1 MLFSMRSSS
10 FCFFACLLSSG
21 FVCAQE
27 PMHRKNVK
35 FPIYDQGD
43 SFYLTSNWKI
53 KQIDGYSFPTAFMGA
68 PGAFTLNGNNK
79 SLSFIQ
85 CAAPLNGSLISSTQ
99 SLRFTNLSSL
109 LFLENRSQSS
119 AGLISSPIITIE
131 GCRSVVFSQNATS
144 YPHLITTNGSS
155 GSSTTTVNDFHGS
168 VLHAQTSVD
177 ISNIKK
183 TLTFTGNTSL
193 FGSAI
198 LCDDDGTCSIHNN
211 SATILFSSN
220 HSTAAGGAIYNGS
233 LELRDN
239 SGPISFIGNTTL
251 DNLTTVNPTAPSSIT
266 LPIGSGSGGAICVGD
281 GSVAVSGNSAPITF
295 MSNSATNNAGAIYAK
310 TFSLH
315 ATAPVTFE
323 QNLAAGKGGA
333 IATSALSIE
342 ADADVLFSANK
353 SREGGA
359 ICIHKDMGSNPSSGT
374 SSSLSLVARGGNIIF
389 SNNTLA
395 VDSNTHNALILD
407 YNTTIQQIVAY
418 GSSKIIFHDPL
429 VQKGLDGNTVYTLLG
444 APHATDPII
453 TYDLPPSEPVST
465 LDLQPIVDDIEDLHQ
480 GAHPSA
486 PEVQETVDNQP
497 SLEEQPLEA
506 SDFALTPP
514 NPRAGIS
521 TIPTVNINQALAGST
536 GGSSEAPSGYLIFSG
551 HKLST
556 VETLIFQNYTSVLLA
571 DVRLGSGYLVLTDNA
586 RLRTLGLTTSSTG
599 LLVLG
604 SGGGV
609 ELVRDANAV
618 NSSAT
623 SSIGNFTVANIG
635 CDALSFLKPTYSP
648 AVLNAGG
655 QTVTLSGNVSIL
667 SDDVI
672 LLYDNALLA
681 NSIAFPFVT
690 LASTATSNGVAMTSL
705 TTGDI
710 ETEEHYG
717 FQGTWSSSTSVPLQK
732 PSPTMGIPPNITN
745 TVYIAWDVQDPN
757 TITYLLDPARRGE
770 LVPNSLW
777 SSFSAMRSFSES
789 LEETVTSEKEGVM
802 LSIKGLG
809 TISTC
814 NTHDKREGFEE
825 KLGGYQV
832 TASVQY
838 MDNTLLGISFGQL
851 YGRLKSRPYDYK
863 NTEQMTLVSLLGR
876 FPILTRCSETRLT
889 WEACYGYSANSMK
902 TDYTTLPSARLHRSK
917 GHWHNNSYY
926 LLLAAEY
933 PFLEQID
940 FLRCFVD
947 RYNIVGFIGSE
958 FIGGW
963 QQSFTETGSLIRR
976 FDRGKGYALTVPV
989 GLRSEWYSKVG
1000 CSPVSLTARAVFRP
1014 DVIRV
1019 NPHTDMT
1026 IVAAKVKKPIHGASL
1041 TRYAAS
1047 LGCNGRIMLRRDVS
1061 WSFDYL
1067 ADVRQRASSQR
1078 ISTGLQ
1084 KSF

>member
-85 CAAPLNGSLISSTQ
+85 CAAPLNGSLVSSTQ
-99 SLRFTNLSSL
+99 SLKFTNLSSL

-119 AGLISSPIITIE
+119 AGLIHSPIITIE

-144 YPHLITTNGSS
+144 YPHLITTNGGS
-155 GSSTTTVNDFHGS
+155 GSSTTTVNNFHGS

-183 TLTFTGNTSL
+183 TLTFTGNTAL
-193 FGSAI
+193 FGPAI
-198 LCDDDGTCSIHNN
+198 LCDDNGTCSIHNN

-251 DNLTTVNPTAPSSIT
+251 DNLTTVNPTSPSSIT

-281 GSVAVSGNSAPITF
+281 GSVAVSGNSSPITF
-295 MSNSATNNAGAIYAK
+295 ISNSATNNAGAIYAK

-315 ATAPVTFE
+315 ATAPVTFD

-342 ADADVLFSANK
+342 ADADVLFSMNK
-353 SREGGA
+353 SIEGGA
-359 ICIHKDMGSNPSSGT
+359 ICISKDMGSNPSSGT
-374 SSSLSLVARGGNIIF
+374 SSSLSLVARGGNIVF
-389 SNNTLA
+389 SDNTLA
-395 VDSNTHNALILD
+395 VASSTHNAMILEHD
-407 YNTTIQQIVAY
+407 TAIQQIVAY
-418 GSSKIIFHDPL
+418 GTSKIIFHDPII
-429 VQKGLDGNTVYTLLG
+429 QKGSTGTTVYTLSG

-453 TYDLPPSEPVST
+453 TYNLLPSDSASSF
-465 LDLQPIVDDIEDLHQ
+465 DLQPSADDVENLHQ
-480 GAHPSA
+480 DATSLQKA
-486 PEVQETVDNQP
+486 VSNQV
-497 SLEEQPLEA
+497 SLEERPLEA
-506 SDFALTPP
+506 TNFTSPAPS
-514 NPRAGIS
+514 PRAGIA
-521 TIPTVNINQALAGST
+521 TIPTVNFNQVLTSST
-536 GGSSEAPSGYLIFSG
+536 GGSSEAPSGYVIFSG
-551 HKLST
+551 HKLSS

-571 DVRLGSGYLVLTDNA
+571 NVHLNSGYLVLSDNA
-586 RLRTLGLTTSSTG
+586 RLRTLGLTISGTG

-609 ELVRDANAV
+609 ELVRDASAV
-618 NSSAT
+618 ASSAT
-623 SSIGNFTVANIG
+623 SSIRNFSVTNIG
-635 CDALSFLKPTYSP
+635 CEALSFLKPTYSP
-648 AVLNAGG
+648 AILDAGS
-655 QTVTLSGNVSIL
+655 QTVTLTGTVKLVSE
-667 SDDVI
+667 DDVS
-672 LLYDNALLA
+672 LYDNPILA
-681 NSIAFPFVT
+681 KSVAFPFVT
-690 LASTATSNGVAMTSL
+690 LTSSATSNGITMTSF
-705 TTGDI
+705 TPGDI
-710 ETEEHYG
+710 ATEEHYG
-717 FQGTWSSSTSVPLQK
+717 FQGQWFSSTVRPLQK
-732 PSPTMGIPPNITN
+732 PSPSGGIPPAIAN
-745 TVYIAWDVQDPN
+745 TVYMAWDATSPN
-757 TITYLLDPARRGE
+757 YITYLLDPARRGE

-777 SSFSAMRSFSES
+777 SSFSAMRTFSES
-789 LEETVTSEKEGVM
+789 LEETITNEREGVT

-814 NTHDKREGFEE
+814 NTHDRREGFSE
-825 KLGGYQV
+825 KLGGYQA
-832 TASVQY
+832 TASIQY
-838 MDNTLLGISFGQL
+838 LDNTLLGVSFGQL
-851 YGRLKSRPYDYK
+851 YGRIKSRPYDYK
-863 NTEQMTLVSLLGR
+863 NTEHVTLASILGR

-889 WEACYGYSANSMK
+889 WEACYAYTANSMK
-902 TDYTTLPSARLHRSK
+902 TDYTTLKTSRLRRSK
-917 GHWHNNSYY
+917 GLWHNNSYY
-926 LLLAAEY
+926 AQLFAEY

-947 RYNIVGFIGSE
+947 RYNVVGFIGSE

-963 QQSFTETGSLIRR
+963 QQSFTETGDLIRR
-976 FDRGKGYALTVPV
+976 FKRGKGYVITTPV
-989 GLRSEWYSKVG
+989 GLRSEWYSKIG
-1000 CSPVSLTARAVFRP
+1000 CSPVYLTLRAVFRP
-1014 DVIRV
+1014 DVVRV
-1019 NPHTDMT
+1019 VPHTDMT
-1026 IVAAKVKKPIHGASL
+1026 IVESKVTNAIHGASL
-1041 TRYAAS
+1041 ARYAGS
-1047 LGCNGRIMLRRDVS
+1047 LGCNGRVMLTRNAS

-1067 ADVRQRASSQR
+1067 ADVRKGASSQR
-1078 ISTGLQ
+1078 LSTGLQ
-1084 KSF
+1084 RSF